1 MANLTQN
8 DNEEKPTEEKPTKET
23 TYVCVTPCYLKGV
36 YYKKGDKAD
45 FKVTP
50 PKHFEKV
57 K

>member
-8 DNEEKPTEEKPTKET
+8 DNEEKATGKEA